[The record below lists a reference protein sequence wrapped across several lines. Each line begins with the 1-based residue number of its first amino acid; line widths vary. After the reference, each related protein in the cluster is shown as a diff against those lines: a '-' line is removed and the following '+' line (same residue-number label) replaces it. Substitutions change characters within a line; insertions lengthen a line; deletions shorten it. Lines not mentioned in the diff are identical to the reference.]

1 MTQHIDENLV
11 RYIAR
16 LSRIELTDEEVS
28 TFTAQLGEILTSVD
42 KLQQL
47 DDLDETAPMAHAVE
61 QTNVLA
67 EDTPAESL
75 DVDAAL
81 ANAPQRIENFY
92 KVPRVLGEG
101 S

>member
-1 MTQHIDENLV
+1 MTQPIDENLV
-11 RYIAR
+11 RYIGR
-16 LSRIELTDEEVS
+16 LSRIELTDEEVT
-28 TFTAQLGEILTSVD
+28 TFTAQLGEILTAVD

-61 QTNVLA
+61 QTNILA
-67 EDTPAESL
+67 EDAPAESL
-75 DVDAAL
+75 DVEAAL
-81 ANAPQRIENFY
+81 GNAPQRIQDFY